1 MPKEL
6 QNTDS
11 DTTES
16 LQEPSTRTEE
26 RMSLPWQSEEP
37 VKNRRRLIIAL
48 IIAVAIIFGIGGFT
62 VYALW
67 YQSSEKIVMDAI
79 GNALS
84 AKTFS
89 GKGSVHHK
97 GSGFETTLS
106 FDGSIG
112 YKEGGVVTAKY
123 NTKNSNDLETA
134 GAINGVMNPS
144 GNIYLKANH
153 LMDIYL
159 MATKQN
165 QTNVSEFESLVNM
178 QTISAFDFLIKPIIE
193 KIDDKWV
200 KFGAEDMRMVDSTFG
215 DEYECKHKVITSLES
230 DTHKLKQIAE
240 RYQENKVIRVKETLP
255 AQEGS
260 VGYVINIDQ
269 TMLKNFMESLQST
282 KFYTELQAC
291 SKNGMPP
298 FDEDVADLDKLS
310 SSRTELWIDQT
321 SRQLTRI
328 KSTSTISRGGDKE
341 STTFDMKTKINTPVK
356 VTEPKDFVPFKEALP
371 TEATILNYMSLRSMA
386 P

>member
-1 MPKEL
+1 MPKEP
-6 QNTDS
+6 QNSDS
-11 DTTES
+11 DKTES
-16 LQEPSTRTEE
+16 LQETSAGTED
-26 RMSLPWQSEEP
+26 RMSRPWLSEEP
-37 VKNRRRLIIAL
+37 VKDRKRLIIAL
-48 IIAVAIIFGIGGFT
+48 IIAIAIIFGIGGFA

-84 AKTFS
+84 AKSFS

-97 GSGFETTLS
+97 ESGLETTLS

-123 NTKNSNDLETA
+123 NTKNSNGSETA
-134 GAINGVMNPS
+134 MDINGVMSPS
-144 GNIYLKANH
+144 GKIYLKANH
-153 LMDIYL
+153 LMDLYL
-159 MATKQN
+159 IATKQD
-165 QTNVSEFESLVNM
+165 QTNMSEFESLVNM
-178 QTISAFDFLIKPIIE
+178 QTISAFDFLMRPIIE
-193 KIDDKWV
+193 KIDDRWV

-215 DEYECKHKVITSLES
+215 DEYECKHKVITSLQS
-230 DTHKLKQIAE
+230 DTDKLKQIAE
-240 RYQENKVIRVKETLP
+240 RYQQNKVIRVKETLP

-269 TMLKNFMESLQST
+269 TMLKNFMKSLQST

-310 SSRTELWIDQT
+310 SSRTELWIDQM

-328 KSTSTISRGGDKE
+328 KSTSTTSQGINKE
-341 STTFDMKTKINTPVK
+341 STTFDMKTKFNTPVK
-356 VTEPKDFVPFKEALP
+356 VTEPKDFVPFKDALP
-371 TEATILNYMSLRSMA
+371 TEAAILNYVSLRSMA